1 MNCLPEPERKDF
13 VNALEAM
20 VDKEK
25 VLLYNLGEWKK

>member
-1 MNCLPEPERKDF
+1 MNCLPEPERKAF
-13 VNALEAM
+13 VNALEVM